1 MERPTRPGRPD
12 SARRAAAGRPSRRVP
27 VSVMDTTLLI
37 FLLVYLAM
45 GLGQLPGF
53 RVDRTGAAIVGM
65 LAMLVAGSITPEAAW
80 NAIDYRTIGM
90 LFGLMVVAA
99 AFMISGFYA
108 WTAERIGTLDVRPP
122 VLLAILIVTG
132 AALSAVLTNDVIAVA
147 MTPLLVSA
155 TLARKLNP
163 VPFLLGFCFATNI
176 GSAATLIGSPH
187 NMIVGQTLQLSFTGF
202 LGVALLP
209 ALLALPLTW
218 GIVAL
223 MYRGRWQLADGAAAA
238 VPPPVPVPFDRVETA
253 KAGVVAVA
261 VVLAFVFSPWPR
273 ELIALAAAGVLLV
286 NRKIASGD
294 VLSKV
299 DYNLILLVVGL
310 FVVNAAFAATG
321 VPQALVADL
330 RTMGV
335 DTHDPIV
342 LLWVV
347 AVVSDVIG
355 NNPTVMLL
363 LPLLHGAGNPETLG
377 AVLSMGTSFSGNVIV
392 FGSLAG
398 IITVEQAAAS
408 GIRISF
414 GEFARVGGPV
424 TIACMALA
432 TAWIMFLGL

>member
-1 MERPTRPGRPD
+1 
-12 SARRAAAGRPSRRVP
+12 
-27 VSVMDTTLLI
+27 MDLTLLI

-45 GLGQLPGF
+45 GVGRLPGF
-53 RVDRTGAAIVGM
+53 RLDRTGAALVGM
-65 LAMLVAGSITPEAAW
+65 LAMLVAGSISPQAAW
-80 NAIDYRTIGM
+80 DAIDYRTIGM

-99 AFMISGFYA
+99 AFMVSGFYA
-108 WTAERIGTLDVRPP
+108 WTAERVSSLKVRPP
-122 VLLAILIVTG
+122 VLLAILILTG
-132 AALSAVLTNDVIAVA
+132 CVLSSVLTNDVIAVA

-155 TLARKLNP
+155 TLARRLNP

-209 ALLALPLTW
+209 SLAALPVTW
-218 GIVAL
+218 AIVAFL
-223 MYRGRWQLADGAAAA
+223 YRGRWELAGDATAAAA
-238 VPPPVPVPFDRVETA
+238 PRPAVVLDRGETA
-253 KAGVVAVA
+253 KAALVAAA
-261 VVLAFVFSPWPR
+261 VILAFVLSPWPR

-286 NRKIASGD
+286 SRKVSSGD
-294 VLSKV
+294 LLSKV
-299 DYNLILLVVGL
+299 DNNLILLVVGL

-330 RTMGV
+330 RSAGL
-335 DTHDPIV
+335 DLHDLPV
-342 LLWVV
+342 LLWIV

-363 LPLLHGAGNPETLG
+363 LPLLHGVENPEALG
-377 AVLSMGTSFSGNVIV
+377 AVLSLGTSFSGNFIV

-398 IITVEQAAAS
+398 IITVEQAAAN

-414 GEFARVGGPV
+414 GEFARVGTPV
-424 TIACMALA
+424 TVACMAIA
-432 TAWIMFLGL
+432 TAWIFYLVA

>member
-1 MERPTRPGRPD
+1 
-12 SARRAAAGRPSRRVP
+12 
-27 VSVMDTTLLI
+27 MDVTLLI
-37 FLLVYLAM
+37 FLLVYVAM
-45 GLGQLPGF
+45 GFGQLPGF
-53 RVDRTGAAIVGM
+53 RVDRTGAAIIGM

-80 NAIDYRTIGM
+80 QAIDYRTIGM

-108 WTAERIGTLDVRPP
+108 WTAERISSLEVRPP
-122 VLLAILIVTG
+122 ILLAILILTG
-132 AALSAVLTNDVIAVA
+132 GVLSSVLTNDVIAVA

-155 TLARKLNP
+155 TIARKLNP
-163 VPFLLGFCFATNI
+163 VPFLLGFCFAANI

-187 NMIVGQTLQLSFTGF
+187 NMIVGQSLQLSFVGF

-209 ALLALPLTW
+209 SLLALPVTW
-218 GIVAL
+218 GIVAFL
-223 MYRGRWQLADGAAAA
+223 YRGRWALAGDAAAA
-238 VPPPVPVPFDRVETA
+238 AGPRPAIAFDRWETT
-253 KAGVVAVA
+253 KAATVATA
-261 VVLAFVFSPWPR
+261 VILAFVFSPWPR
-273 ELIALAAAGVLLV
+273 ELIALAAAAVLLM
-286 NRKIASGD
+286 NRRIASGD
-294 VLSKV
+294 VLAKV

-330 RTMGV
+330 RDAGL
-335 DTHDPIV
+335 DLHNLPV

-363 LPLLHGAGNPETLG
+363 LPLLHGSDNPEALG
-377 AVLSMGTSFSGNVIV
+377 AVLSLGTSFSGNLIV

-398 IITVEQAAAS
+398 IITVEQAAAN

-414 GEFARVGGPV
+414 GEFARVGAPV
-424 TIACMALA
+424 TIACMAIA
-432 TAWIMFLGL
+432 TAWIVYLGT

>member
-1 MERPTRPGRPD
+1 
-12 SARRAAAGRPSRRVP
+12 
-27 VSVMDTTLLI
+27 MDLTLLV
-37 FLLVYLAM
+37 FLLVYVAM
-45 GLGQLPGF
+45 GFGQLPGF
-53 RVDRTGAAIVGM
+53 RVDRTGAAIIGM
-65 LAMLVAGSITPEAAW
+65 LAMLVAGSITPQAAW

-99 AFMISGFYA
+99 AFMVSGFYA
-108 WTAERIGTLDVRPP
+108 WTAERIAALEVRPP
-122 VLLAILIVTG
+122 VLLAVLILTG
-132 AALSAVLTNDVIAVA
+132 GVLSSVLTNDVIAVA

-155 TLARKLNP
+155 TLARRLNP

-209 ALLALPLTW
+209 SLLALPVTW
-218 GIVAL
+218 GIVAFL
-223 MYRGRWQLADGAAAA
+223 YRGRWQLAGDATATAKPQPA
-238 VPPPVPVPFDRVETA
+238 VALDRWETI
-253 KAGVVAVA
+253 KAGVVATA
-261 VVLAFVFSPWPR
+261 VILAFVFSPWPR
-273 ELIALAAAGVLLV
+273 ELIALAAAGVLLM

-330 RTMGV
+330 RNAGL
-335 DTHDPIV
+335 DLHDLPI

-347 AVVSDVIG
+347 AVVSDIIG

-363 LPLLHGAGNPETLG
+363 LPLLHSVENPEALG
-377 AVLSMGTSFSGNVIV
+377 AVLSLGTSFSGNVIV

-398 IITVEQAAAS
+398 IITVEQAAAN
-408 GIRISF
+408 GIRISL
-414 GEFARVGGPV
+414 GEFARVGAPV
-424 TIACMALA
+424 TVACMAIA
-432 TAWIMFLGL
+432 TAWIAYLAA

>member
-1 MERPTRPGRPD
+1 
-12 SARRAAAGRPSRRVP
+12 
-27 VSVMDTTLLI
+27 MDTTLLI

-45 GLGQLPGF
+45 GFGQLPGF
-53 RVDRTGAAIVGM
+53 RVDRTGAALVGM
-65 LAMLVAGSITPEAAW
+65 LAMLVVGSITPQAAW

-99 AFMISGFYA
+99 AFTISGFYA
-108 WTAERIGTLDVRPP
+108 WTAERIGTLAVKPP

-132 AALSAVLTNDVIAVA
+132 CALSAVLTNDVIAVA

-176 GSAATLIGSPH
+176 GSSATLIGSPH

-202 LGVALLP
+202 LGVSLLP
-209 ALLALPLTW
+209 SLVALPLTW
-218 GIVAL
+218 AIVAFL
-223 MYRGRWQLADGAAAA
+223 YRGRGELTGSTAAA
-238 VPPPVPVPFDRVETA
+238 VAPPVPVPFNRIETL
-253 KAGVVAVA
+253 KAGVVAIA
-261 VVLAFVFSPWPR
+261 VILAFIFSPWPR

-321 VPQALVADL
+321 IPKELVGEL
-330 RTMGV
+330 RAMGV
-335 DTHDPIV
+335 DIHNPTI

-347 AVVSDVIG
+347 AVVSDLIG

-363 LPLLHGAGNPETLG
+363 LPLLHHVRDPEMLG
-377 AVLSMGTSFSGNVIV
+377 AVMSMGTSFSGNIVV

-398 IITVEQAAAS
+398 IITVEQAAAN

-414 GEFARVGGPV
+414 GEFVRVGAPV
-424 TIACMALA
+424 TAACMAVA
-432 TAWIMFLGL
+432 TVWILFLGA